1 MGFKFITSDEKS
13 IIYAIGDDGVL
24 RYFQDKSRNGS
35 SWWAND
41 GVGQSRG
48 PGWESYRFFFG
59 GRVSSSYPE
68 YNVYYGITPNGEL
81 LYYRDYSLFP
91 SLGEIYYDGVIGS
104 GWGEFRHVFSDGNGR
119 IYAVAQNGDLLYYR
133 DEISN
138 GEHHWAYGG
147 VGQRI
152 GTGWGNFKHVF
163 PGGDGIIYAV
173 AQNGDLLYYRD
184 LARDGTSNWAYNGEG
199 QIIMTAQGTG
209 NHFNEFQHVFYGG
222 DGIIYAIENNGNIL
236 YFRDLARDGTYH
248 WENDAI
254 AKKIGTVSSDGSRIH
269 ECVGIQCEREFDL
282 FSNQRQLNSYYP
294 LNQYVPEIFYYP
306 VNSYYPSNLYNSV
319 GQYPYF
325 LMQYSDICRWVK
337 ICDPPGSPNCRWV
350 CRIEVV

>member
-1 MGFKFITSDEKS
+1 M
-13 IIYAIGDDGVL
+13 
-24 RYFQDKSRNGS
+24 
-35 SWWAND
+35 
-41 GVGQSRG
+41 
-48 PGWESYRFFFG
+48 
-59 GRVSSSYPE
+59 
-68 YNVYYGITPNGEL
+68 
-81 LYYRDYSLFP
+81 LYYRDYSFFP

-163 PGGDGIIYAV
+163 P
-173 AQNGDLLYYRD
+173 
-184 LARDGTSNWAYNGEG
+184 
-199 QIIMTAQGTG
+199 
-209 NHFNEFQHVFYGG
+209 GG

-306 VNSYYPSNLYNSV
+306 SNLYNSV

-325 LMQYSDICRWVK
+325 LMQYSDICRWV
-337 ICDPPGSPNCRWV
+337 